1 MRPKRE
7 RGSSILEFALV
18 STFLLVPLVLVMA
31 TVGLSILESIHVVEL
46 NRDAGH
52 MFARGVDFSQS
63 ANVNLLLELADGLNI
78 TSNSGDG
85 VIILSEIDG
94 TGNGQA
100 VCSRQLVIGNP
111 ALHASDFA
119 TPTKFTD
126 ASEGLV
132 DITDPSANAN
142 AFLNVLSMN
151 SGDRAYVAET
161 YFQESG
167 LQNLVNNSGIYAR
180 SIF

>member
-1 MRPKRE
+1 MQRIRE
-7 RGSSILEFALV
+7 EGSSVLEFALI
-18 STFLLVPLVLVMA
+18 STFLFIPLLLVIA

-63 ANVNLLLELADGLNI
+63 ANVNLLLELAGGLNI

-85 VIILSEIDG
+85 VIILSEIDASS
-94 TGNGQA
+94 NGQA
-100 VCSRQLVIGNP
+100 VCSRQLVVGNGS
-111 ALHASDFA
+111 LHASDFA
-119 TPTKFTD
+119 TPLKFTD
-126 ASEGLV
+126 VSEGLV

-161 YFQESG
+161 YFQGYG
-167 LQNLVNNSGIYAR
+167 LQNLLSNAGIYAR